1 MVLLKKLKE
10 TFERFTGDDDRD
22 DESVDDLFSSPEN
35 PQPWEQISPFQPIDE
50 VEKPIEDA
58 NIQEETSEVFNSIYS
73 LEKVDAST
81 VRPLSAKKETVDI
94 SLSSMKGAPVPL
106 EKPSKVLEEDTFR
119 DNFNFG
125 QEYAERLPSFK
136 LNEPIEVLKLHPQ
149 ALACLHENEKKTIK
163 DVIETKEEEYV
174 FFKGMGQG
182 HIDQLNQSLHN
193 YIQGESLYN
202 SPTVNLK
209 SFLRSLLN
217 DIEFDQRFLVLEN
230 FGLEDI
236 FHWTKEE
243 KALVKH
249 LSKQQKE
256 ETYSKA
262 WKQVTQ
268 DSKKLR
274 AKKWMK
280 EISESYLAPWVR
292 RRQGMVKEFEV
303 LERAYSIVVEPVSFS
318 KYYEFL
324 KKAYFNGKNPFL
336 VSLPTLDQ
344 KVFFSDEYTKNEAE
358 KITKKTLTYFYKPFL
373 EYSLDELESFV
384 EREFAKEWLGF
395 FPGFVRQVI
404 RNSGLFRV
412 RKRANHQLTV
422 KLTSNLC

>member
-1 MVLLKKLKE
+1 MFLFTALPIFFFVTKL
-10 TFERFTGDDDRD
+10 
-22 DESVDDLFSSPEN
+22 
-35 PQPWEQISPFQPIDE
+35 I
-50 VEKPIEDA
+50 
-58 NIQEETSEVFNSIYS
+58 FN
-73 LEKVDAST
+73 
-81 VRPLSAKKETVDI
+81 
-94 SLSSMKGAPVPL
+94 
-106 EKPSKVLEEDTFR
+106 
-119 DNFNFG
+119 
-125 QEYAERLPSFK
+125 
-136 LNEPIEVLKLHPQ
+136 
-149 ALACLHENEKKTIK
+149 
-163 DVIETKEEEYV
+163 
-174 FFKGMGQG
+174 
-182 HIDQLNQSLHN
+182 
-193 YIQGESLYN
+193 
-202 SPTVNLK
+202 
-209 SFLRSLLN
+209 FLRSLLN